1 MANLHHKI
9 IYLLKYKSDSWMRL
23 IYDVRAYVVS
33 IDITLLLSTFTIDFF
48 FYLRQGNFVFAFQMS
63 QRSN

>member
-9 IYLLKYKSDSWMRL
+9 ICLLKYKSDSWMRL

-33 IDITLLLSTFTIDFF
+33 IDVTLLLNPFTIDF